1 MAEKNIDT
9 SSLSVGMA
17 ASVNAYGAGVAGFRF
32 AHRDSTGTV
41 GKPRLRYERT
51 SREEHLESFLSE
63 GATRPRAA
71 GYRMTQE
78 EPDDLKLCFEV
89 DVDRIKSTAAF
100 RRLAGKCQV
109 FMAPSNDMIRTRLT
123 HSAEVAQLAVLVS
136 GAVGL
141 CTPLV
146 EAIALGHD
154 CGHGPG
160 GHSAEDAFSPYLSS
174 GFDHA
179 IHGADVVLSNLNL
192 CKETLDG
199 IRSHS
204 WKLPAPSTP
213 EGELVSWADRI
224 AYCAHDFNDALR
236 AGIFDVREL
245 PKIVR
250 DYAGETQS
258 AQLQYFGDAV
268 IRCVEE
274 TGRIGMNEEAA
285 TVLDSLRKFNFERI
299 YLRPASMRQA
309 DRVEKL
315 LGGLVEHF
323 LDAPSLIPD
332 VSSGIVER
340 PTSGSDAAAVVA
352 VNYVASMTDR
362 YAMNLAIDL
371 LNWRTEDLPRSI

>member
-9 SSLSVGMA
+9 SILSVGMA

-71 GYRMTQE
+71 GDRLTRE
-78 EPDDLKLCFEV
+78 EPDNLKLCFEV

-136 GAVGL
+136 GAIGL

-179 IHGADVVLSNLNL
+179 IHGADVVLLNL

-245 PKIVR
+245 PKLVR

-309 DRVEKL
+309 ERVEKL

-332 VSSGIVER
+332 VSSGLVER
-340 PTSGSDAAAVVA
+340 PTSGSVAAAVVA